1 MDSEKDK
8 EFKFTLEEKADLS
21 RSVETDKSSSGS
33 EWTLHPQRVVLDTS
47 LFVNPDV
54 RKSLGD
60 TPTEAFEA
68 FLFLAAQ
75 IHILEFYMPPSIFEE
90 LLHFV
95 EKDKIPEDLLLI
107 LHQKPP
113 KKHELRCPAFLLY
126 ELIEDIRERVNK
138 GLRIAEKAVR
148 DIEKK
153 GSDEIIQDLRRK
165 YREALREGI
174 IDSKEDVDL
183 LLLAME
189 LDALLITADQGLI
202 KWAEKLGT
210 KWLFPEKFKDYLNE
224 ILHRERILAFGIVS
238 DVMTREVISVKKDAS
253 IKEVVALLSEHR
265 ISGVPVVDD
274 RHHVLGIITEADIVS
289 KSGEWVMDVMTFPVI
304 TISPDTDIREAARV
318 LSEKK
323 IKRLPVIDSHNK
335 LIGIISRADIMKAVG
350 K

>member
-1 MDSEKDK
+1 MASKKSKK
-8 EFKFTLEEKADLS
+8 ELDAEESPLSKFKGTFY
-21 RSVETDKSSSGS
+21 
-33 EWTLHPQRVVLDTS
+33 PQMVVLDTS

-54 RKSLGD
+54 RKSFGD
-60 TPTEAFEA
+60 TPTEALEA

-113 KKHELRCPAFLLY
+113 KKHELKCPAFLLY

-148 DIEKK
+148 SAKEK
-153 GSDEIIQDLRRK
+153 SLDEIIQDLRRK

-202 KWAEKLGT
+202 KWAEKLGI
-210 KWLFPEKFKDYLNE
+210 KWLFPEKFKNYL
-224 ILHRERILAFGIVS
+224 
-238 DVMTREVISVKKDAS
+238 
-253 IKEVVALLSEHR
+253 
-265 ISGVPVVDD
+265 
-274 RHHVLGIITEADIVS
+274 LGA
-289 KSGEWVMDVMTFPVI
+289 
-304 TISPDTDIREAARV
+304 
-318 LSEKK
+318 
-323 IKRLPVIDSHNK
+323 IKRSGL
-335 LIGIISRADIMKAVG
+335 LTG
-350 K
+350 KFK